1 MNTEIVERPISV
13 LLVDDHP
20 LFRRGVFAVLSAD
33 KRIRVVGEASNG
45 KEGVASAR
53 ELDPDVILMDI
64 QMPEMTG
71 LEATVVLQKE
81 MPRCKILMLTISE
94 KDEDLFNAVKFGA
107 RGYLL
112 KEVDPAEIIAAVL
125 QVASGEV
132 RLTTSMATK
141 LLGEFKSRG
150 EKKGGEQ
157 ALSPREGEVLQYVA
171 RGHTNKE
178 IAGTLFI
185 SENTVKVH
193 LRNIL
198 DKLHMKNRA
207 EAATYAAKM
216 GLV

>member
-1 MNTEIVERPISV
+1 MNTETVEKPISV

-20 LFRRGVFAVLSAD
+20 LFRRGVLAVLSAD
-33 KRIRVVGEASNG
+33 KRITVVGEASNG
-45 KEGVASAR
+45 KEGVSKAQ
-53 ELDPDVILMDI
+53 ELDPDVVLMDI

-71 LEATVVLQKE
+71 LEATVILQKE

-107 RGYLL
+107 KGYLL
-112 KEVDPAEIIAAVL
+112 KEVAPEEIVSAVV
-125 QVASGEV
+125 QVAGGEV

-150 EKKGGEQ
+150 EKKNEEQ
-157 ALSPREGEVLQYVA
+157 DHSRRESEVLQYVT
-171 RGHTNKE
+171 RGYTNKD

-207 EAATYAAKM
+207 EAATYAAKI

>member
-1 MNTEIVERPISV
+1 MSTEIVEKPISV

-53 ELDPDVILMDI
+53 KLDPDVILMDI

-112 KEVDPAEIIAAVL
+112 KEVDPDEIIAAVL

>member
-1 MNTEIVERPISV
+1 MSTEIVEKPISV

-53 ELDPDVILMDI
+53 KLDPDVILMDI

-112 KEVDPAEIIAAVL
+112 KEVDPDEIIAAVL

-132 RLTTSMATK
+132 MLTTSMATK

>member
-1 MNTEIVERPISV
+1 MNTETVEKPISV

-20 LFRRGVFAVLSAD
+20 LFRRGVLAVLSAD
-33 KRIRVVGEASNG
+33 KRIMVVGEASNG
-45 KEGVASAR
+45 KEGVSKAR
-53 ELDPDVILMDI
+53 ELDPDVVLMDI

-107 RGYLL
+107 KGYLL
-112 KEVDPAEIIAAVL
+112 KEVAPEEIISAVV
-125 QVASGEV
+125 QVAGGEV

-150 EKKGGEQ
+150 EKKGEEQ
-157 ALSPREGEVLQYVA
+157 DLSRRENEVLQYVT
-171 RGHTNKE
+171 RGYTNRE
-178 IAGTLFI
+178 IADTLFI

-207 EAATYAAKM
+207 EAATYAVRM

>member
-1 MNTEIVERPISV
+1 MNTETVEKPISV

-20 LFRRGVFAVLSAD
+20 LFRRGVLAVLSAD
-33 KRIRVVGEASNG
+33 KRITVVGEASNG
-45 KEGVASAR
+45 KEGVSKAQ
-53 ELDPDVILMDI
+53 ELDPDVVLMDI

-71 LEATVVLQKE
+71 LEATVILQKE

-107 RGYLL
+107 KGYLL
-112 KEVDPAEIIAAVL
+112 KEVAPEEIVSAVV
-125 QVASGEV
+125 QVAGGEV

-150 EKKGGEQ
+150 EKKNEEQ
-157 ALSPREGEVLQYVA
+157 DLSRRESEVLQYVT
-171 RGHTNKE
+171 RGYTNKD

-207 EAATYAAKM
+207 EAATYAAKI

>member
-1 MNTEIVERPISV
+1 MNTETVEKPISV

-20 LFRRGVFAVLSAD
+20 LFRRGVLAVLSAD
-33 KRIRVVGEASNG
+33 KRITVVGEASNG
-45 KEGVASAR
+45 KEGVSKAQ
-53 ELDPDVILMDI
+53 ELDPDVVLMDI

-71 LEATVVLQKE
+71 LEATVILQKE

-107 RGYLL
+107 KGYLL
-112 KEVDPAEIIAAVL
+112 KEVAPEEIVSAVV
-125 QVASGEV
+125 QVAGGEV

-150 EKKGGEQ
+150 EKKNEEQ
-157 ALSPREGEVLQYVA
+157 DLSRREGEVLQYVT
-171 RGHTNKE
+171 RGYTNKD

-207 EAATYAAKM
+207 EAATYAAKI